1 MSGGSVGHNFNPRLR
16 EGGDQ
21 RLPLPLSPSSP
32 ISIHASEKEAT
43 APYNRYYTPF
53 INFNPR
59 LREGGDPVAKPGF
72 IVIDI
77 SIHASEKEA
86 TALNL
91 HKYFYNTVFQ
101 STPPRRRRLLYPCL
115 QITLPHDFNPRLREG
130 GDIKE
135 G

>member
-1 MSGGSVGHNFNPRLR
+1 MSGGIVGHNFNPRLR

-86 TALNL
+86 T
-91 HKYFYNTVFQ
+91 Q
-101 STPPRRRRLLYPCL
+101 RRPTKVGMQLY
-115 QITLPHDFNPRLREG
+115 FNPRLREG
-130 GDIKE
+130 GDYQTL
-135 G
+135 